1 MKGVSNMVGRLT
13 VDETRCTGCMG
24 CVLACSF
31 AKEGVFSLALSRIV
45 VLRDVCNVQSTHVS
59 KFVR

>member
-31 AKEGVFSLALSRIV
+31 AKDGADHRRHPVGRGALRW
-45 VLRDVCNVQSTHVS
+45 LQTLC
-59 KFVR
+59 